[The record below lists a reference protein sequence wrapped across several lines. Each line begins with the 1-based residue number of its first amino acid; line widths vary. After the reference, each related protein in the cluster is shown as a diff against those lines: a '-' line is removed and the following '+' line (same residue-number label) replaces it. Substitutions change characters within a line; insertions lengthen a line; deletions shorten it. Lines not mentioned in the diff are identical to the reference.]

1 MIIAT
6 ARLGRRFY
14 GTWFTSI
21 WIARVWK
28 RHYYSFRS
36 SSSPIQDNKAHTH
49 THRCRFIIV
58 IIIII
63 ILNARVVVLHGECI
77 RRLRPR
83 LCVGMFWPPGR
94 GRIRIPTGQG
104 WGSGDLYVLCSHH
117 HHQQTYDYGRRVHTE
132 ERRGEGGMRL
142 HLHTSHHTE
151 RGESPPPAAPREL
164 KRKMSVRRADDTARR
179 ILAWQSST
187 YLSHAGPTTFKS
199 RKIFLSFSRLF
210 IYRNAVD
217 AVDAV
222 EGNKI
227 SKNDATQRDAKPF
240 VYFKVQVLLLQL
252 IFLLLKGQVVWLS
265 WGCRTVVGCGRERD
279 LLNWTRS
286 LFKDI
291 SFRSRTSLRW
301 IFTIRP
307 GRSRHREFTWILELN
322 IRFCYQTFW
331 PAERWLCSSSHQ
343 AVIDRTVLSFSLFQC
358 PDSRDE
364 DTSFL
369 FFFFLSDE
377 GEE

>member
-49 THRCRFIIV
+49 THTQMPVYYCYYYYYYSKCKGRRAAWWMYSTTTTKTVCGNVLAAWTRTNKNTNGSRVREWRFV
-58 IIIII
+58 
-63 ILNARVVVLHGECI
+63 RVMLASSSSTDV
-77 RRLRPR
+77 RL
-83 LCVGMFWPPGR
+83 W
-94 GRIRIPTGQG
+94 Q
-104 WGSGDLYVLCSHH
+104 
-117 HHQQTYDYGRRVHTE
+117 RRVHTE

-227 SKNDATQRDAKPF
+227 
-240 VYFKVQVLLLQL
+240 
-252 IFLLLKGQVVWLS
+252 
-265 WGCRTVVGCGRERD
+265 
-279 LLNWTRS
+279 
-286 LFKDI
+286 
-291 SFRSRTSLRW
+291 
-301 IFTIRP
+301 
-307 GRSRHREFTWILELN
+307 
-322 IRFCYQTFW
+322 
-331 PAERWLCSSSHQ
+331 
-343 AVIDRTVLSFSLFQC
+343 
-358 PDSRDE
+358 
-364 DTSFL
+364 
-369 FFFFLSDE
+369 
-377 GEE
+377 